1 MSTFTPKTN
10 SATSTR
16 NNTPP
21 SNNNNNRRR
30 RSARVPKRDPIVAP
44 GFGTQKDL
52 ENLASCLGLPTEAV
66 HAIMDSRGRGIRSR
80 KRGHDHDA
88 SDAAAATATT
98 PVSTAW
104 ADFMTEE
111 GMSNEE
117 PKESTVANNV
127 VGAKTSTDAAAAAV
141 TTDAPRDYQ
150 LPLVKEWS
158 TTTSS
163 TTTTTTTTHHH
174 KSKKKKTSAK
184 PPPPPQ
190 GYVLV
195 QTGTLDSSM
204 IGRTKRPLTQPFDL
218 TIPTS
223 ILPSLKVT
231 RVIASCSAAHA
242 LCIDTNGIAY
252 GWGRNEALQLSQ
264 SLPSTA
270 VVPLP
275 TMLEYDFGSVV
286 VVDGA
291 VGKSHTL
298 LLTQKGELYSV
309 GANKAGQCGVR
320 NCSTSVVNFRKC
332 VGLEHETMVQVSCGD
347 DFSVA
352 LCNDGHI
359 YSTGSSEFGQLGN
372 GDPGEYIV
380 TAGKS
385 GFANCNV
392 FTKRDVFCHVPGEG
406 MHMAAGMS
414 GGNDSTK
421 VVVPMQEHVRIGYIA
436 CGKHHTVAIEA
447 TCTTNSSDEE
457 AAPPPPPPRVFTWG
471 CGNYGCLGH
480 GVQQD
485 EYHPRLVTTLSSGP
499 LWTSN
504 PPVRAAAG
512 SSCTMILTERGHVY
526 YCGRHR
532 SVAEAVMRP
541 TLLDAL
547 ANNNHVVTHI
557 AAGNA
562 TVVCS
567 TANGATVSW
576 GMGPHGELG
585 YGEKKSSAKPDFIP
599 KLDSC
604 RIRDLACGQGIT
616 LFAIAEEDADDKK
629 AIQKL
634 PVLDAKDVKSLES

>member
-1 MSTFTPKTN
+1 
-10 SATSTR
+10 
-16 NNTPP
+16 
-21 SNNNNNRRR
+21 
-30 RSARVPKRDPIVAP
+30 
-44 GFGTQKDL
+44 
-52 ENLASCLGLPTEAV
+52 
-66 HAIMDSRGRGIRSR
+66 
-80 KRGHDHDA
+80 
-88 SDAAAATATT
+88 
-98 PVSTAW
+98 
-104 ADFMTEE
+104 
-111 GMSNEE
+111 
-117 PKESTVANNV
+117 
-127 VGAKTSTDAAAAAV
+127 
-141 TTDAPRDYQ
+141 
-150 LPLVKEWS
+150 
-158 TTTSS
+158 
-163 TTTTTTTTHHH
+163 
-174 KSKKKKTSAK
+174 
-184 PPPPPQ
+184 
-190 GYVLV
+190 
-195 QTGTLDSSM
+195 M

-242 LCIDTNGIAY
+242 LCIDTNGVAY

-264 SLPSTA
+264 SLPTA

-275 TMLEYDFGSVV
+275 TMLEYDFDSV

-298 LLTQKGELYSV
+298 LLTQKGEVYSV

-320 NCSTSVVNFRKC
+320 NNSTSVVNFRKC
-332 VGLEHETMVQVSCGD
+332 VGLEHETVVQVSCGE

-352 LCNDGHI
+352 LCNDGHV

-392 FTKRDVFCHVPGEG
+392 FTKRDVYCHVPGE
-406 MHMAAGMS
+406 MHMAGMMMG
-414 GGNDSTK
+414 GGNDSSSK

-447 TCTTNSSDEE
+447 TCTTNSSDE
-457 AAPPPPPPRVFTWG
+457 AILPPPPPRVFTWG

-485 EYHPRLVTTLSSGP
+485 EYHPRLVATLSSGP

-585 YGEKKSSAKPDFIP
+585 YGDKKSSAKPDFIP

-634 PVLDAKDVKSLES
+634 PVLDAQDVKSLES